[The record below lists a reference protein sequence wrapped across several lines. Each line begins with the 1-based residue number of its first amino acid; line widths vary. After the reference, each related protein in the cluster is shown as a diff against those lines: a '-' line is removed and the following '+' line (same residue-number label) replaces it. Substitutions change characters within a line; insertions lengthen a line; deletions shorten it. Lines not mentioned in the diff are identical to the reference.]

1 MTVLGEELTAIR
13 KKNVGADLK
22 TTPPTEGEKPFE
34 KKSFYHIIIY
44 NVNE

>member
-34 KKSFYHIIIY
+34 KIILSHY
-44 NVNE
+44 YL

>member
-22 TTPPTEGEKPFE
+22 TTPPQRAKSLL